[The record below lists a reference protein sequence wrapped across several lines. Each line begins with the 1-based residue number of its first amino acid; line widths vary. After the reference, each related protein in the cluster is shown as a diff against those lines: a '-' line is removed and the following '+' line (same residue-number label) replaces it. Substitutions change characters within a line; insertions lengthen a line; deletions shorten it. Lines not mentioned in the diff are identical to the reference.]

1 MKWTELYQLAAD
13 ARCDLYA
20 MDACVNALAE
30 CRDAGL
36 HGWVTAEVPTA
47 RALCAALDAHNVP
60 VSAEVEAQVAMRC
73 GLLMFRVTGNND
85 EQTSHV
91 PPTLG
96 SSQPA
101 MA

>member
-30 CRDAGL
+30 SRDASL

-47 RALCAALDAHNVP
+47 RALCAALDAHNVS

-73 GLLMFRVTGNND
+73 GLMFGVTGKND

-96 SSQPA
+96 PSQPA